1 MLFYI
6 QVDKETKRVKGY
18 SSSSCESD
26 IILEIEIDDNNTEYE
41 ELLVNP
47 YIFVFNESS
56 NTFTKDVAYQES
68 LIKSMKNRLSVDDK
82 IEYLTKQLAAEKLA
96 AMKKDSTINML
107 MKQQAQNKLEI
118 MKLKGSN

>member
-6 QVDKETKRVKGY
+6 QVDKETKRVRGC
-18 SSSSCESD
+18 SSNSCEDAS
-26 IILEIEIDDNNTEYE
+26 ILEIKVDDSNVEYE
-41 ELLVNP
+41 EVLINP
-47 YIFVFNESS
+47 YIFVFNESN